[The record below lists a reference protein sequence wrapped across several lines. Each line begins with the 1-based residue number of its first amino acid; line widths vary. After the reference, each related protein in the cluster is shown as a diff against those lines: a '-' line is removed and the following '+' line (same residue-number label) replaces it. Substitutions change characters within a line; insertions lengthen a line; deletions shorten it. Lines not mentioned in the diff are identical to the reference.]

1 MENLDSGLLVYLFV
15 DRLRSQSRCCIG
27 GSRLLTLSVRS
38 LRRESLHVHPD
49 GADAER
55 QVPPW
60 LRGAGRPL
68 HYKRGLYAQLGG
80 AIGLQIEGVLFSKD
94 FVSVTKTED
103 ERWGALN
110 AAIITD
116 TTILPEDAEV
126 VAMTKEPLEQR
137 IRLSVQDGGG
147 NIFHQGVD
155 EKTGIITV

>member
-1 MENLDSGLLVYLFV
+1 MGV
-15 DRLRSQSRCCIG
+15 
-27 GSRLLTLSVRS
+27 LS
-38 LRRESLHVHPD
+38 
-49 GADAER
+49 A
-55 QVPPW
+55 
-60 LRGAGRPL
+60 
-68 HYKRGLYAQLGG
+68 GLYAQLGG

-147 NIFHQGVD
+147 NIFHQGLAGSCPSSPVAFKHGVEGMLKHYTPEARGIEKWVD
-155 EKTGIITV
+155 EEDTRSGQECK

>member
-1 MENLDSGLLVYLFV
+1 MENLDSGLLVCGLI
-15 DRLRSQSRCCIG
+15 RRQAPQPIA
-27 GSRLLTLSVRS
+27 LLHWRIPSTNVISSKPPPQVA
-38 LRRESLHVHPD
+38 PD